1 MIIQT
6 DFYTITPYKNL
17 LFIEFFLSWDNRVAK
32 KCIEEVCDLASKLFQ
47 NKPWAILSNRKNWQ
61 LNTPYAELFFT
72 LESTNKEFVKSLTH
86 SAIVTGK
93 SNVNKWQ
100 INKMIKDVRDY
111 KVRVFDNI
119 QEAQIWL
126 ASFGYHML

>member
-1 MIIQT
+1 M
-6 DFYTITPYKNL
+6 
-17 LFIEFFLSWDNRVAK
+17 S
-32 KCIEEVCDLASKLFQ
+32 
-47 NKPWAILSNRKNWQ
+47 AI
-61 LNTPYAELFFT
+61 A
-72 LESTNKEFVKSLTH
+72 TNKEFVKSLTH